1 MILFIIMLIAILG
14 FGNENKALFNFLKK
28 DKAYKNAEFWILD
41 KNENLKIPK
50 RAKSILG
57 PNYLKNLN
65 NFDIIFR
72 SPGVPYN
79 LKELIK
85 ARKNG
90 IQISSA
96 IKLFFE
102 KASKKTKNIIGI
114 TGTKGKST
122 TSTLIY
128 KILKNAQKN
137 VFLGGNIGKSPL
149 NYLNKI
155 NKNTFVV
162 LELSS
167 FQLQDLKQ
175 SPHIAV
181 VLDIFPDHQD
191 AHKSLKEYFEAK
203 SNICKYQNKNDFVFY
218 FKNNTITK
226 NIAQK
231 GLGKKIAV
239 DEKNFNLFSI
249 NDLKI
254 KGIHNFKNAA
264 IASEV
269 CLYLG
274 ISKNII
280 LKTVKNFKGL
290 EHRLEFVRK
299 IKVNKNQFI
308 EFYNDSASTNPGAS
322 LAAIKAFP
330 QKPKII
336 ILGGKDKNLDYIPLA
351 LAIKKLEKEIPYIL
365 LFGENKNKIYKSLKK
380 ANIKSKIIFKN
391 NLKEIINET
400 KNIGT
405 KFLNKNSNIKE
416 FIVIFSP
423 ASTSFDMFLNYKQ
436 RGEAF
441 KKIVLLV

>member
-1 MILFIIMLIAILG
+1 MRVAILG
-14 FGNENKALFNFLKK
+14 FGNENKALFNFFKK
-28 DKAYKNAEFWILD
+28 DKTYKNAEFWILD

-50 RAKSILG
+50 GAKSILG

-128 KILKNAQKN
+128 KILKNAGKN
-137 VFLGGNIGKSPL
+137 VILAGNIGKSPL

-181 VLDIFPDHQD
+181 VLDIFSDHQD
-191 AHKSLKEYFEAK
+191 AHKSLKEYFDAK
-203 SNICKYQNKNDFVFY
+203 SNICKNQNKNDIVFY
-218 FKNNTITK
+218 FKNNPKTK

-231 GLGKKIAV
+231 GLGKKIAI

-264 IASEV
+264 IASSV
-269 CLYLG
+269 CLYLN
-274 ISKNII
+274 IPKNII

-290 EHRLEFVRK
+290 KNRIEFTRK
-299 IKVNKNQFI
+299 IKINKNQFI
-308 EFYNDSASTNPGAS
+308 EFYNDSASTNPGSA

-330 QKPKII
+330 KKPKII
-336 ILGGKDKNLDYIPLA
+336 ILGGKDKNLEYSPLS
-351 LAIKKLEKEIPYIL
+351 LEIKKLEKEIPYIF

-380 ANIKSKIIFKN
+380 ANIKSEIIFKN
-391 NLKEIINET
+391 NLKETISEA
-400 KNIGT
+400 KNIGIE
-405 KFLNKNSNIKE
+405 FLNKNPNTKE
-416 FIVIFSP
+416 FIVVFSP
-423 ASTSFDMFLNYKQ
+423 ASASFDMFPNYKQ
-436 RGEAF
+436 RGEEF
-441 KKIVLLV
+441 KKIVLNL